1 MKYRV
6 FYRHGPGQDPAKVYS
21 FEGHDR
27 KVEYVILTF
36 HQGDSVSRAE
46 VASRLLTYGGAHA
59 VLR

>member
-27 KVEYVILTF
+27 KVEYVILDVGK
-36 HQGDSVSRAE
+36 HGDTGTSELE
-46 VASRLLTYGGAHA
+46 VLDLPPR
-59 VLR
+59 

>member
-6 FYRHGPGQDPAKVYS
+6 FSRHGPGQDPAKVYS

-27 KVEYVILTF
+27 KVAYVILTF
-36 HQGDSVSRAE
+36 HERDSVPRAE
-46 VASRLLTYGGAHA
+46 VASRLLTNGGAHA